1 MRPVSRSHV
10 SVWRWPVA
18 LAVLTLAGLFMA
30 LLGNDALWRVGSW
43 TALAVPLAVVGWK
56 LGAARK

>member
-1 MRPVSRSHV
+1 MRFLSRSHG

-30 LLGNDALWRVGSW
+30 LLGNNALWRIGSW
-43 TALAVPLAVVGWK
+43 AALVAPLAVVGWK
-56 LGAARK
+56 LGAMRK